1 MQNTN
6 INVDDT
12 LKVEFEE
19 SDLTKRLVECKV
31 KEIEDDRLILDY
43 SRVSPY
49 YYQFLHEG
57 VEIKLYHYTEAGI
70 DIFDSI
76 IITSPVDQFFEVEYP
91 PIFTRV
97 QRRKYTRAPVKL
109 KIQLKDKYGVLD
121 TTETINIAGNG
132 IKFHSS
138 KDLVFGKMYD
148 MFIYLDNDQIIKATG
163 VIIKIEGNEYV
174 FEFAKIKEKDRD
186 KLLKLCINIQTK
198 NINSKKN
205 SLL

>member
-1 MQNTN
+1 MSSTN
-6 INVDDT
+6 INFNDI

-31 KEIEDDRLILDY
+31 KNIEDDRLILDY

-57 VEIKLYHYTEAGI
+57 AEIKLYHYTDAGI

-76 IITSPVDQFFEVEYP
+76 IITSPVDQRFEVEYP

-97 QRRKYTRAPVKL
+97 QRRKYTRAFVKL
-109 KIQLKDKYGVLD
+109 KIQLKDRNGILD

-132 IKFHSS
+132 IKFYSN
-138 KDLVFGKMYD
+138 KDLIFGKMYD

-174 FEFAKIKEKDRD
+174 FEFAKINEKDRD
-186 KLLKLCINIQTK
+186 KLLKLCINIQSK

-205 SLL
+205 NLL